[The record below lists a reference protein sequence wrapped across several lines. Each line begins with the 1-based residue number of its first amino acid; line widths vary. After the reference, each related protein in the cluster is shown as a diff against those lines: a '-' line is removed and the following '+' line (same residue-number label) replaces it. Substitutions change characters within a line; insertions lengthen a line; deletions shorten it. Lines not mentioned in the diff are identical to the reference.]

1 MHVEGLIARNA
12 RIHHPDGMGSLAVGE
27 KPRYT
32 LFFAVVVKQVLASV
46 AIQLV
51 FHLSRRIVMDSNGLD
66 GICRADL

>member
-1 MHVEGLIARNA
+1 
-12 RIHHPDGMGSLAVGE
+12 MGSLAVGE
-27 KPRYT
+27 KPRDT

-51 FHLSRRIVMDSNGLD
+51 FHLSRRIGMDPNGLE